1 MLMKQLKFILLAF
14 VCVGLISCSG
24 GGGSSGSTPGS
35 GSSAGSSGGTNST
48 PAGTSTTVVSNT
60 RTAQVTALSINSTSP
75 QILSDGS
82 TTATLIVTSID
93 SSNAAILG
101 AEVRVSADTGLLS
114 SSTSLTDVNGQAKFV
129 FSSGSIDR
137 STRIATIIA
146 VSNGATAQTQI
157 KITGGT
163 ITLDSGG
170 VSTALVGGTNLVVF
184 ATVRDVSGVTVPTG
198 TTVTFDSTNNTILS
212 VTPKIAFTNSAG
224 IATSSVTALAAGKAD
239 ISASA
244 KGVIAVLPLTGSAS
258 GSGFYV
264 SAPSNSKVI
273 TTGTTE
279 TITVIAPNATAVT
292 FVTPLGLFG
301 NGRNNQNVAVVGG
314 VASTTYSSSSAGEAN
329 ISVYDPAA
337 PTVRSATVLIKVSP
351 PVSSAN
357 KLLITANK
365 SNVPVSNS
373 TTQNGIQIKARAIFN
388 TNGTDVGVFNVPV
401 LFSISGGPG
410 AGESISQAIAFTDA
424 SGNASTTFVAG
435 TQATTQNGVRVNAQI
450 LNSAVTT
457 NLLPS
462 NNDLIITIG
471 GQALSVVFTRGS
483 VILPSAD
490 NTYYDLPMSAQ
501 VTDAN
506 GNAVKDELVS
516 LSIKPYAFSTGTNAC
531 TPVLTGTYCTEDLN
545 SNGSTDF
552 GEDGV
557 RRALPND
564 LSSLVC
570 GATAFGS
577 TDLFLTPP
585 NASAGSVP
593 DTIRTNTSGVAG
605 FNLTY
610 LKGNATWIVVKLT
623 ATVGSSGTES
633 SYSSIFRLVPSADDA
648 TKVPCPLPA
657 SPFTF

>member
-1 MLMKQLKFILLAF
+1 MKQLKYILLAF
-14 VCVGLISCSG
+14 ICGAMISCSG
-24 GGGSSGSTPGS
+24 GGGSSGSTQ
-35 GSSAGSSGGTNST
+35 GSSTSSGTST
-48 PAGTSTTVVSNT
+48 GSTTTTGTSTTVVTNT
-60 RTAQVTALSINSTSP
+60 KTAQVTALSINSTSP

-170 VSTALVGGTNLVVF
+170 VSTALVGGTNVVVF

-224 IATSSVTALAAGKAD
+224 IATSSVAALAAGKDD

-301 NGRNNQNVAVVGG
+301 NGQNNQNVAVIGG
-314 VASTTYSSSSAGEAN
+314 VASATYSSSSAGEAN

-365 SNVPVSNS
+365 SNVPVSNA

-516 LSIKPYAFSTGTNAC
+516 LSLKPYAFSTGTNAC
-531 TPVLTGTYCTEDLN
+531 TPVVTGTYCTEDLN

-570 GATAFGS
+570 GATAIGS
-577 TDLFLTPP
+577 TDLALTPP